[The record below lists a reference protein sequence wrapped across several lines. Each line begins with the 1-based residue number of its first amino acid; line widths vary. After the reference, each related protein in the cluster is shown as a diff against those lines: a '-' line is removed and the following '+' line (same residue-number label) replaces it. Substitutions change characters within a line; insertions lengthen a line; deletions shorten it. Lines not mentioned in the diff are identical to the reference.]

1 MDPRNMFPCTPWLG
15 LVPQAGLACSAVSA
29 RARLLKVRFQFE
41 FYLTFLSALG
51 KKERRPSSGSVHSTK
66 PKVRRSVAHSQP
78 PPVPKI
84 PSTHQ
89 QHVKF
94 STEHSSDDNDGSE
107 DGTLV
112 HRKSTE
118 IVESPPLDD
127 FQEPPVAK
135 VNRTSTAPAGWMPQ
149 PPPPLLQKQQIYPY
163 LPQKSALKEGLSSS
177 APKFLQKSF
186 SSLALAQP
194 TVSHTNAMSKDLG
207 KSATSIE
214 HHVLSGRTPS
224 SEGLV
229 GPSSHPSTSH
239 FVSSTPPSRGLR
251 TPDSEIS
258 RGIRRNQSATSLATT
273 AHDHTIPLSTTSQG
287 KLTRTQQK
295 LLLQRASTQP
305 LTLQPTASHASP
317 SIPQVAHM
325 ESITAQG
332 GDYFAPMPPTPT
344 PFTPGLQV
352 NVPYDVKVAREFD
365 RISKELVNA
374 RRFGDPTAAAICRL
388 RERIGLVPSPPTE
401 IPSGQ
406 TLLKKQSTFG
416 LSMAWKRSPDKS
428 GVTSSQ
434 PPPGKRSVDRDD
446 VFGIVNRGKVKELA
460 RQLWFDEVV
469 LADYMGRLR
478 LDDDEEEVTVR
489 KVSRRRRASARS

>member
-1 MDPRNMFPCTPWLG
+1 M
-15 LVPQAGLACSAVSA
+15 
-29 RARLLKVRFQFE
+29 
-41 FYLTFLSALG
+41 G

-66 PKVRRSVAHSQP
+66 PKVRRSVAHSQH

-89 QHVKF
+89 QPANF
-94 STEHSSDDNDGSE
+94 STQHSSDDDDDSE

-118 IVESPPLDD
+118 IVESPPLGD

-135 VNRTSTAPAGWMPQ
+135 VNRTSTAPAGWLPQ
-149 PPPPLLQKQQIYPY
+149 PTQPPQKQQPYPY

-177 APKFLQKSF
+177 AAKFLQKSF
-186 SSLALAQP
+186 SSLALAQLK
-194 TVSHTNAMSKDLG
+194 VSHTNAMSKDLG
-207 KSATSIE
+207 KPVTSIE

-224 SEGLV
+224 SEGLI

-317 SIPQVAHM
+317 SLPQVAHM

-344 PFTPGLQV
+344 PFTPGMQV

-374 RRFGDPTAAAICRL
+374 RRFGDPTADAICRL

-406 TLLKKQSTFG
+406 TLAKKQSTFG
-416 LSMAWKRSPDKS
+416 LSMAWKRSPDKP
-428 GVTSSQ
+428 GAPSSQ
-434 PPPGKRSVDRDD
+434 PPPGKRSVGNDD
-446 VFGIVNRGKVKELA
+446 VFGMVNRGKVKDFV
-460 RQLWFDEVV
+460 RQLWFDEVD
-469 LADYMGRLR
+469 LSDFTGRVR
-478 LDDDEEEVTVR
+478 LEDDEEEVTVR
-489 KVSRRRRASARS
+489 KVRRRRASARSQ